1 MFSTVI
7 GGCEFSR
14 HFNCTSRIS
23 TANTWRFPMS
33 YRTSGQKELRRIRGQ
48 RASSIAGLL
57 CENAANFQQ
66 LMEIIRVGSFFFQ
79 QKKVSGTFPG
89 QSEGH
94 LVAFATWD
102 GGRKAGKHL
111 NVSRTGI

>member
-33 YRTSGQKELRRIRGQ
+33 YRTSGQKELCRIRGQ

-66 LMEIIRVGSFFFQ
+66 LIEIIRVGSFFFQ
-79 QKKVSGTFPG
+79 QKMCREQFLDKVQQQKCVGNLSWT
-89 QSEGH
+89 
-94 LVAFATWD
+94 
-102 GGRKAGKHL
+102 K
-111 NVSRTGI
+111 